1 MTKKRRVYQLRIVGG
16 HVNDPQTVNGN
27 WYGCTTIDREAI

>member
-16 HVNDPQTVNGN
+16 GHPR
-27 WYGCTTIDREAI
+27 TIAYAGPDASV